1 MSTIVKSA
9 LEQTIQDLKKNPS
22 HSKAVFEARAV
33 LGENVSVT
41 VGVRE
46 FEFKFDEP
54 QILGGADQDANPVEY
69 VLGSLGACQA
79 IVYRALA
86 SLKGIQLHNV
96 TVNAKGHLDLNG
108 FLGLDRDARPGF
120 SKVEFET
127 TIVSDEPVETIEKL
141 AAQVESLCPV
151 LDIIANPVVV
161 SGNLIIKN
169 KKNASTLVGSSSL

>member
-9 LEQTIQDLKKNPS
+9 LEQTIQNLKNDPS

-41 VGVRE
+41 VGVRQ

-54 QILGGADQDANPVEY
+54 QMLGGADQEPNPVEY

-86 SLKGIQLHNV
+86 SLKGIQLHDV
-96 TVNAKGHLDLNG
+96 RVHTKGHLDLNG
-108 FLGLDRDARPGF
+108 FLGLDKEARPGF

-127 TIVSDEPVETIEKL
+127 TIVSDEPAETIEKL

-151 LDIIANPVVV
+151 LDIIANSVEVT
-161 SGNLIIKN
+161 GNVIVK
-169 KKNASTLVGSSSL
+169 KKNATTLVSSSSL